1 MIVTPTGVQYGV
13 ATLSVTQRTGFLFG
27 VRSCQDARIG
37 ITAIHVNTNTN
48 SSKARRFEFFA
59 FHTCTKLPTMAM
71 LPSTD
76 FKAVKKLP
84 DDHWINSRM
93 LMPLC

>member
-48 SSKARRFEFFA
+48 SSKPGPFEFFA
-59 FHTCTKLPTMAM
+59 FHTKLRTMTM
-71 LPSTD
+71 LASKD
-76 FKAVKKLP
+76 FKAAKKVT
-84 DDHWINSRM
+84 
-93 LMPLC
+93 